1 MISMKRSIIKAIL
14 VLLIVLQGSELYSQK
29 FGLGLEAIYN
39 FQTNSFA
46 PGIRGEFVKGQ
57 ISIVPQ
63 IAYYPGFNKVSEF
76 YAGASLHCN
85 IMSYG
90 TYTLYAILHGSYN
103 GWINYESSPMDNAKF
118 SNWCL
123 EGGLGLKT
131 SKCIRPF
138 LEFRYNVKWK
148 EANLR
153 LGVMY
158 FFNCK
163 DKKNGKSRKKKP
175 VSCPAYDQ

>member
-1 MISMKRSIIKAIL
+1 MKKIYYKISILTII
-14 VLLIVLQGSELYSQK
+14 LLISNNLFSQK
-29 FGLGLEAIYN
+29 FGVGVEAIYN
-39 FQTNSFA
+39 FQTNSFG
-46 PGIRGEFVKGQ
+46 PGLRCEIVKNQ

-76 YAGASLHCN
+76 YAGASLHLN

-90 TYTLYAILHGSYN
+90 TYTLYGILHASYN
-103 GWINYESSPMDNAKF
+103 GWINYAESPMENAKF

-123 EGGLGLKT
+123 EGGLGLRT
-131 SKCIRPF
+131 SQCIRPF

-148 EANLR
+148 EANIR
-153 LGVMY
+153 LGVIY

-163 DKKNGKSRKKKP
+163 NKGGKSRKKKAM
-175 VSCPAYDQ
+175 SCPAYDK